1 MLKTIKTYDGK
12 VIRYFNFSNR
22 LKSFNSSYGEV
33 RDGQEFFIDE
43 NLNLLVTPIFED
55 GRFLLKNLKAVVM
68 YKKLVS
74 ADADTV
80 ALALPVFSY
89 KYKDDNEPLINS
101 AWMSKCHS
109 SITKIHRRLMDRA
122 DGEMQTTYNI
132 FVRNYVRVVNE
143 SESGN
148 FEITSKET
156 EKMMVRDIESR
167 I

>member
-22 LKSFNSSYGEV
+22 LKSFNSSHIEV

-43 NLNLLVTPIFED
+43 NLDLFVTPILEN
-55 GRFLLKNLKAVVM
+55 GRYHLKNLQAVVM

-74 ADADTV
+74 AGADTV
-80 ALALPVFSY
+80 SY

-122 DGEMQTTYNI
+122 DGEMQRTYNV

-156 EKMMVRDIESR
+156 EKMILGDIGSR